1 MQGILQ
7 GKRGIIFGVMDKN
20 SLAWYVACKCK
31 DEGAEFVITN
41 TDKAISLAETNLI
54 ADELG
59 CKVIACD
66 ATKVPDIE
74 NLLTE
79 AQRILEGKIDFI
91 LHSVAMSQNLRR
103 HKEYPDSNY
112 DYYNTTLDV
121 SAVSLH
127 KILQTCIKTDALS
140 EGASVVTLTYIASG
154 RFMEGYGD
162 MSDAKA
168 LLESIVRNMGG
179 VYGQF
184 RKVRVNAISQS
195 PTQTRAE
202 KSFPEAEYFHKYADK
217 MAPLGRA
224 TATDCANLCVVLFSD
239 YTKGL
244 TMQTLYN
251 DGGFSQTVLSGN
263 FMDSFRNAFE
273 DKK

>member
-20 SLAWYVACKCK
+20 SLAWHVACKCK
-31 DEGAEFVITN
+31 DEGASFVITN
-41 TDKAISLAETNLI
+41 TEQAISLADTNRL
-54 ADELG
+54 AKELD
-59 CKVIACD
+59 CEVIACD
-66 ATKVPDIE
+66 ATKIPDIE

-79 AQRILEGKIDFI
+79 AQQILGGKIDFI

-103 HKEYPDSNY
+103 HREYPDSNY

-121 SAVSLH
+121 SAISLH

-140 EGASVVTLTYIASG
+140 TGASVVTLTYIASG

-162 MSDAKA
+162 MADAKA

-179 VYGQF
+179 IYGQLK
-184 RKVRVNAISQS
+184 KVRVNAVSQS
-195 PTQTRAE
+195 PTHTRAE
-202 KSFPEAEYFHKYADK
+202 KCFSKVDYFHKYADK

-224 TATDCANLCVVLFSD
+224 TATDCADLCVMLFSD

-263 FMDSFRNAFE
+263 FIDSFYFSL
-273 DKK
+273 K

>member
-1 MQGILQ
+1 
-7 GKRGIIFGVMDKN
+7 MDKN
-20 SLAWYVACKCK
+20 SLAWHVAYQCKQ
-31 DEGAEFVITN
+31 EGAEFVITN
-41 TDKAISLAETNLI
+41 TEQAISLAETNS
-54 ADELG
+54 AATELG
-59 CKVIACD
+59 CTVIACD
-66 ATKVPDIE
+66 ATNVSDIE
-74 NLLTE
+74 NLLE
-79 AQRILEGKIDFI
+79 KSQEILGGKIDFI

-103 HKEYPDSNY
+103 HRAYPDSNY
-112 DYYNTTLDV
+112 EYYNITLDV

-127 KILQTCIKTDALS
+127 KILQTCIKTDALA
-140 EGASVVTLTYIASG
+140 EGASVVTLSFIASE
-154 RFMEGYGD
+154 RFMEGYGE

-179 VYGQF
+179 IYGQL
-184 RKVRVNAISQS
+184 RKVRINAISQS

-202 KSFPEAEYFHKYADK
+202 KCFPETEYFHKYADK

-224 TATDCANLCVVLFSD
+224 TATDCANLCVMLFSD